1 VHQDAQIQE
10 VLRQVGHPLP
20 AVEPV

>member
-1 VHQDAQIQE
+1 VHQDVQIQE